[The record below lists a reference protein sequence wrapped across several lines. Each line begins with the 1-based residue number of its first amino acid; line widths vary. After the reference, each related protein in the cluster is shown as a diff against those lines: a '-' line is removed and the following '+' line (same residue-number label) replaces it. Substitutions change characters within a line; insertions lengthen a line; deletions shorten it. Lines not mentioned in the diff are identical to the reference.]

1 MSSLATGCASGGPPL
16 VSSVNSSLGLL
27 RLADEN
33 RLEDPVGKGRYL
45 REAGQRVDK
54 HHMARV
60 GNPNGSR
67 SLRSRSVVLVSRVL
81 GVFLILFGISATLG
95 RVSADS
101 PSPAK

>member
-1 MSSLATGCASGGPPL
+1 
-16 VSSVNSSLGLL
+16 
-27 RLADEN
+27 
-33 RLEDPVGKGRYL
+33 
-45 REAGQRVDK
+45 
-54 HHMARV
+54 MARV

-67 SLRSRSVVLVSRVL
+67 SLRSRSVVLVSSVL